1 VGGREE
7 NFEFIT
13 FSNYEIEEHSY
24 LIEEGKIMTQTI
36 H

>member
-7 NFEFIT
+7 NFELIA